1 MRILH
6 VGNPVVVAP
15 LRALGHEV
23 LVAFES
29 HPDLA
34 IPGRPFDAR
43 ELWRRLPTAPDV
55 LLVVDTLGR
64 QTLPYGIEELPVCR
78 IYYAIDIHLN
88 FFWQRH
94 YGRLFDLVLVAQK
107 DYVPLF
113 ESAGVP
119 TYWLPSAVDGATF
132 CDLGLPR
139 IYDISFVGIVDPA
152 TRPKRAAA
160 IEILRQRFGLM
171 VFGVTP
177 AERLSATEMARVF
190 SASKIVFNESVM
202 GDVNFRVFEAMAC
215 GALLLTEHIDNG
227 FLDLFTPGEHLDIY
241 TPDSLVDKVAY
252 YLDAHQE
259 RACIA
264 ARGAAEVRARHT
276 LGVRMAELGALIAT
290 GVPRRDVA
298 PGAAFHWGMAAHLT
312 VVRGLTDPK
321 IGLRMAAEALRAA
334 VIECGEAE
342 AAVALAEVMAWAGRH
357 DGALVALAEAR
368 RLDPTNVRAWFVAG
382 EIARLCGRATE
393 AAALFRAGVRAVPC
407 VAPATR
413 VQALTAIDAGIE
425 TSASLHALGLVMQEA
440 GLPFLAGLV
449 RHVDGDLPR
458 MALDYYTRAVEADPT
473 NRAAAES
480 AAALLEFMNLPD
492 FAAQFHEL
500 IVRAA
505 PGDVEA
511 RERLCGILARSFQF
525 PALRHQR
532 RVIAALRG
540 GEPNDGNREE
550 QARAYHE
557 AGVALRQQGAVADAV
572 AALDRAAQCWPAG
585 FETVADAALARID
598 AGDYAGAGTWLERAL
613 GIVGSEGQTVSASE
627 RGAIEALLALV
638 RQAGADA
645 PRA

>member
-64 QTLPYGIEELPVCR
+64 QTLAYGIEELPVCR

-119 TYWLPSAVDGATF
+119 AYWLPSAVDGVTF
-132 CDLGLPR
+132 RDLGLPR
-139 IYDISFVGIVDPA
+139 IYDISFVGIVDPV

-215 GALLLTEHIDNG
+215 GALLLTERIDNG

-259 RACIA
+259 RARIA

-357 DGALVALAEAR
+357 DGALVSLAEAR

-413 VQALTAIDAGIE
+413 VQALAAIDAGIE

-532 RVIAALRG
+532 RVIAALGG
-540 GEPNDGNREE
+540 GEPDDGNREE

-585 FETVADAALARID
+585 VETVADAALARID